1 MVGTPLLL
9 QSKVSYLQP
18 SSYSLIRVFFSFCR
32 GAEIVAVV
40 QPPTDL
46 VTLAIC
52 IHHLLFQLLVNS
64 SLLIYY
70 SSLHFGD
77 LNVKITLA
85 VYFSLRL
92 RSLLI
97 WLHVGLSIN
106 ITYAVSSNLENSC
119 RSLLHLDIRC
129 FHICFTGVLR
139 STQIPCDFIV
149 ALSTEPMHLI

>member
-32 GAEIVAVV
+32 GAEIVAAV

-97 WLHVGLSIN
+97 LASCGLEHQYHLCCLIKPR
-106 ITYAVSSNLENSC
+106 E
-119 RSLLHLDIRC
+119 LLPLLA
-129 FHICFTGVLR
+129 T
-139 STQIPCDFIV
+139 S
-149 ALSTEPMHLI
+149 